1 MGIQEEQQRQ
11 LVRDLLKI
19 VVIRK
24 WSTEKLFDEF
34 FNGWKN
40 VYNVR
45 KVLEERGYEFET
57 LYNLSD
63 VNARERVAVRGYR
76 KK

>member
-11 LVRDLLKI
+11 LVRDLLRI

-34 FNGWKN
+34 FNGLKE
-40 VYNVR
+40 VYNAR
-45 KVLEERGYEFET
+45 KVLEERGYLFLDGPGT
-57 LYNLSD
+57 PMVKGFKS
-63 VNARERVAVRGYR
+63 
-76 KK
+76 